1 MYVTLRYFM
10 RELFPLG
17 AVDKPKLP
25 VFLTSWV
32 DKTSTL
38 SMYTMGHT
46 CMWSVP
52 HLKAGCWDID
62 CGKIQCPVEEEDV
75 KKACEK
81 ADLKGA
87 AVASDHGEEDE
98 EEVEADINL
107 LPEKEKKKAK
117 DKVEKEATK
126 AKDKAAKQPKKG
138 GRASRSKIV
147 AAPSPPILMTE
158 TSTASPSQNPR
169 KWDSSFAQLS
179 VSRLQ
184 QLASPS
190 LMDSAGDGLHVHEF
204 FFSSSLL
211 STDAH
216 YVEQKAFP
224 KEWMDMMAFL
234 EKVCIF
240 SCLLNAS

>member
-10 RELFPLG
+10 RELLPLG

-25 VFLTSWV
+25 VFLTSSV
-32 DKTSTL
+32 DKSSAL
-38 SMYTMGHT
+38 SMYTTGHT
-46 CMWSVP
+46 RMWSVP
-52 HLKAGCWDID
+52 HLKAGCWYID
-62 CGKIQCPVEEEDV
+62 SGKIHCLVQEKDV

-81 ADLKGA
+81 ADSKDV
-87 AVASDHGEEDE
+87 AVASDHGEEEE
-98 EEVEADINL
+98 EEVEVDINL

-117 DKVEKEATK
+117 DKAEKE
-126 AKDKAAKQPKKG
+126 AAKQPKKG
-138 GRASRSKIV
+138 GRASRSKTV

-169 KWDSSFAQLS
+169 KRDSSFAQLS

-190 LMDSAGDGLHVHEF
+190 LVDSAGGGLHVQEF
-204 FFSSSLL
+204 FFSGSLL

-234 EKVCIF
+234 EKVCIL

>member
-10 RELFPLG
+10 RELLPLG

-32 DKTSTL
+32 DKTSAL
-38 SMYTMGHT
+38 SMYTTGHT
-46 CMWSVP
+46 RMWSVS
-52 HLKAGCWDID
+52 HLKAGCWYID
-62 CGKIQCPVEEEDV
+62 CGKIHCPVEEEDV

-81 ADLKGA
+81 ADSKGA

-117 DKVEKEATK
+117 DKAEKEATK

-138 GRASRSKIV
+138 GRASRSKTV

-158 TSTASPSQNPR
+158 TSTASPSQNPCKR
-169 KWDSSFAQLS
+169 DSSFAQLS

-184 QLASPS
+184 QLASPF
-190 LMDSAGDGLHVHEF
+190 LVDSAGDGLHVHEF
-204 FFSSSLL
+204 FFSGSLL